1 MEKIIMHRKVTLM
14 CGLTV
19 ALAIFVTTLCVDAY
33 PIYEASDMREITEED
48 VNMPTQC
55 QLHSGTEILCQRC
68 AKSTKSS
75 TLYPM
80 CCGNMAN
87 VQEWCEKYLN
97 FGIHK

>member
-1 MEKIIMHRKVTLM
+1 M

-55 QLHSGTEILCQRC
+55 QLHVSNIC
-68 AKSTKSS
+68 K
-75 TLYPM
+75 
-80 CCGNMAN
+80 
-87 VQEWCEKYLN
+87 
-97 FGIHK
+97 